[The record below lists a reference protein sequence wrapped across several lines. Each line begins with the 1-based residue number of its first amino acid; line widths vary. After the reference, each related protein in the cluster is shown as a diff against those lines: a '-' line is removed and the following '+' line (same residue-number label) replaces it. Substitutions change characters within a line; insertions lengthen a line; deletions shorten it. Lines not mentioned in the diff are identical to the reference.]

1 MPAEEDLSAG
11 TQYTETV
18 QEEQS
23 VGFAGIL
30 LVLGA
35 VLGGYLMEGGDVG
48 VLIQP
53 AEFLIILGAG
63 LGSVLISTPLK
74 VLIQILQSLTKVLTG
89 AAVSKAQYFELL
101 SVMYE
106 LFQMARKDGQ
116 LALEPHIEDPEKS
129 TFFAKYPGFVK
140 NHHAVHFLADTVRV
154 ILAGGVAPHD
164 LEALMDTDI
173 ETHHEESAMPAAVLT
188 KVGDAMPGLGI
199 VAAVLGIVI
208 TMGAINGPPEEIG
221 HKVAAALIGTF
232 LGILVSY
239 GFIQP
244 LATGLENLSSNEAR
258 YILALKVGLLAFAS
272 DAPPIVAVEF
282 ARRAIFSDVRPSFK
296 EMEDTFRNKK

>member
-1 MPAEEDLSAG
+1 MFM
-11 TQYTETV
+11 V
-18 QEEQS
+18 
-23 VGFAGIL
+23 
-30 LVLGA
+30 LVA
-35 VLGGYLMEGGDVG
+35 VLGGYLMEGGDIG

-53 AEFLIILGAG
+53 AEFVIILGAA

-74 VLIQILQSLTKVLTG
+74 VVIQILTSLTKVLTG
-89 AAVSKAQYFELL
+89 GAVSKAQYFELL

-129 TFFAKYPGFVK
+129 SLFSKYPGFIK

-154 ILAGGVAPHD
+154 VLAGGVAPHD
-164 LEALMDTDI
+164 LEALMDADI
-173 ETHHEESAMPAAVLT
+173 ETHHEESAMPSAALS
-188 KVGDAMPGLGI
+188 KVGDALPGLGI

-221 HKVAAALIGTF
+221 HKVGAALVGTF

-239 GFIQP
+239 GFLQP
-244 LATGLENLSSNEAR
+244 IAAGIENVNNNEAR
-258 YILALKVGLLAFAS
+258 YIVALKAGLLAFAN

-296 EMEDTFRNKK
+296 EMEDTFRNTK

>member
-1 MPAEEDLSAG
+1 MLM
-11 TQYTETV
+11 V
-18 QEEQS
+18 
-23 VGFAGIL
+23 
-30 LVLGA
+30 LVA
-35 VLGGYLMEGGDVG
+35 VLGGYLMEGGDIG

-53 AEFLIILGAG
+53 AEFVIILGAA
-63 LGSVLISTPLK
+63 LGSVLISTPIK
-74 VLIQILQSLTKVLTG
+74 VVIQILTSLTKVLTG
-89 AAVSKAQYFELL
+89 GTVSKAQYFELL

-129 TFFAKYPGFVK
+129 SLFSKYPGFIK

-154 ILAGGVAPHD
+154 VLAGGVAPHD
-164 LEALMDTDI
+164 LEALMDADI
-173 ETHHEESAMPAAVLT
+173 ETHHEESAMPSAALS
-188 KVGDAMPGLGI
+188 KVGDALPGLGI

-221 HKVAAALIGTF
+221 HKVGAALVGTF

-239 GFIQP
+239 GFLQP
-244 LATGLENLSSNEAR
+244 IAAGIENVNNNEAR
-258 YILALKVGLLAFAS
+258 YIVALKAGLLAFAN

>member
-1 MPAEEDLSAG
+1 LVLVKEG
-11 TQYTETV
+11 K
-18 QEEQS
+18 S
-23 VGFAGIL
+23 VGFIGIL
-30 LVLGA
+30 LVFGA
-35 VLGGYLMEGGDVG
+35 VLGGYLMEGGDIG

-53 AEFLIILGAG
+53 AEFVIILGAA
-63 LGSVLISTPLK
+63 LGIVLISTPLK
-74 VLIQILQSLTKVLTG
+74 VVIQILTSLTKVLTG
-89 AAVSKAQYFELL
+89 ATISKAQYFELL

-116 LALEPHIEDPEKS
+116 LALEPHIEDPDKS
-129 TFFAKYPGFVK
+129 SLFSKYPGFIK

-154 ILAGGVAPHD
+154 VLAGGVAPHD
-164 LEALMDTDI
+164 LEGLMDADI
-173 ETHHEESAMPAAVLT
+173 DTHHEESAMPSAALA
-188 KVGDAMPGLGI
+188 KVGDALPGLGI

-221 HKVAAALIGTF
+221 HKVGAALVGTF

-239 GFIQP
+239 GFLQP
-244 LATGLENLSSNEAR
+244 IAAGIENLSSNEAR
-258 YILALKVGLLAFAS
+258 YIIALKVGLLAFAN

>member
-1 MPAEEDLSAG
+1 M
-11 TQYTETV
+11 
-18 QEEQS
+18 
-23 VGFAGIL
+23 GFVGIL
-30 LVLGA
+30 MVFGA
-35 VLGGYLMEGGDVG
+35 VIGGYLMEGGEVG

-53 AEFLIILGAG
+53 AEFVIILGAA
-63 LGSVLISTPLK
+63 LGIVLISTPIK
-74 VLIQILQSLTKVLTG
+74 VVMQILTSLTKVLTG
-89 AAVSKAQYFELL
+89 ATVSKAQYFELL

-129 TFFAKYPGFVK
+129 SLFSKYPSFIK

-154 ILAGGVAPHD
+154 VLAGGVAPHD
-164 LEALMDTDI
+164 LEGLMDVDI
-173 ETHHEESAMPAAVLT
+173 DTHHEESAMPSAALAR
-188 KVGDAMPGLGI
+188 VGDALPGLGI

-208 TMGAINGPPEEIG
+208 TMGAITGPPEEIG
-221 HKVAAALIGTF
+221 HKVGAALVGTF

-244 LATGLENLSSNEAR
+244 IASGIENISSNEAR
-258 YILALKVGLLAFAS
+258 YILVLKAGLLAFAN